1 MLKFCSWLG
10 PRALG
15 AQALG
20 LDLFFFFWYTSLML
34 FTGENKMNSNKSK
47 ISCKRGFTLIEL
59 LVVVLIIGILA
70 AVALPQYQVA
80 VAKSR
85 YATLKNL
92 VRSIQNAQE
101 VYYLANGAYATKFE
115 NLDIELPGGG
125 TFNEDNNEYTATWG
139 YCNLR
144 VNKHNV
150 SCTNSLSHLA
160 YQVYYDKSNNPG
172 RQVCIVR
179 APMDMSANKVCII
192 ETGKQ
197 EADVDTEEFKSY
209 SY

>member
-1 MLKFCSWLG
+1 MKESRNAG
-10 PRALG
+10 NEVALAAKRG
-15 AQALG
+15 AVNKENFFKTLLPCLTALLPPQG
-20 LDLFFFFWYTSLML
+20 REITAH
-34 FTGENKMNSNKSK
+34 
-47 ISCKRGFTLIEL
+47 GFTLIEL

-70 AVALPQYQVA
+70 AVAVPQYQVA

-139 YCNLR
+139 SCNLR

-150 SCTNSLSHLA
+150 FCTNSLSHLA
-160 YQVYYDKSNNPG
+160 YQVYYDKSKNPG
-172 RQVCIVR
+172 RQVCVVR
-179 APMDMSANKVCII
+179 APTDMSANKVCII